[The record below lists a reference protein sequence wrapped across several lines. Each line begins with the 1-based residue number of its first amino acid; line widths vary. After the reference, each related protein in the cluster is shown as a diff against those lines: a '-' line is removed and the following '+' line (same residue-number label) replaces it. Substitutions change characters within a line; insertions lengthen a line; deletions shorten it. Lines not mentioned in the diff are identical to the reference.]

1 MSSRDKFKPYLEKRN
16 EKRNESDTKN
26 TIRLKKYED
35 IFKQILLNKETVCK
49 LNFND
54 KTLYLNNNANDIEKI
69 ICDSKELNIDL
80 NSDIFKLII
89 IIIGAMSY
97 NLNKFLII

>member
-69 ICDSKELNIDL
+69 ICDSKELNNIDL
-80 NSDIFKLII
+80 SFNSDIFKLII
-89 IIIGAMSY
+89 IIIGDIKG
-97 NLNKFLII
+97 L